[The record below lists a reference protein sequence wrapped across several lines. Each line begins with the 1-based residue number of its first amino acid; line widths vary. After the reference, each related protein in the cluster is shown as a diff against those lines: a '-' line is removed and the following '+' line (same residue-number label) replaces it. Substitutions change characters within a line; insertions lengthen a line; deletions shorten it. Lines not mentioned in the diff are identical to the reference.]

1 MNDELN
7 DAIFEKPDLFTL
19 EGRTVVVSG
28 AGSGLG
34 RTTAILLAR
43 HGADIVLADNQP
55 DRLEE
60 IAEEFRSAGLTG
72 MPVLTDVSDRSSVE
86 NLVAKAVELRGTLYG
101 MCNAAGVSG
110 SLKPFLELTDQEW
123 DKVLKINAYGV
134 FVATQVAARAMV
146 PERRGSIVNFS
157 STAID
162 MRGMVEYGVSK
173 QAVSHITRTAADELG
188 PLGIRVNAVAPGYI
202 ETPMALLYIGDAEGR
217 IDEAKRDQMRV
228 ATVAQTVLPNS
239 GQRMDAAAAVLY
251 LISDAAAFV
260 TGQTLRVNGG
270 KSMV

>member
-86 NLVAKAVELRGTLYG
+86 NLIAKAVELRGTLYG

-110 SLKPFLELTDQEW
+110 S
-123 DKVLKINAYGV
+123 VGV
-134 FVATQVAARAMV
+134 M
-146 PERRGSIVNFS
+146 
-157 STAID
+157 
-162 MRGMVEYGVSK
+162 
-173 QAVSHITRTAADELG
+173 
-188 PLGIRVNAVAPGYI
+188 
-202 ETPMALLYIGDAEGR
+202 
-217 IDEAKRDQMRV
+217 
-228 ATVAQTVLPNS
+228 
-239 GQRMDAAAAVLY
+239 
-251 LISDAAAFV
+251 
-260 TGQTLRVNGG
+260 
-270 KSMV
+270 